1 MKTKSQRQD
10 EEIFPDEIFLDSS
23 NLPQFDTQQ
32 FEGRIERAISK
43 RAVYALAV
51 VISLSMLGFVYRLGD
66 LQIARGQ
73 AYRTRSEQNSLRSTP
88 ILTERGVI
96 YDRNKTLLA
105 WNDPEKGRQYLAQD
119 GLSSVVG
126 YIGRPNEDEEMELP
140 IVDPRIRVGKAGL
153 EGQYDGLLQGTI
165 GVKIEEM
172 DVAGNV
178 LSENVA
184 EVPKDGEA
192 LNLSIDARLVSK
204 LYETIATVARERD
217 FTGGAGVIMDV
228 RTGEVLAMTSYPEV
242 PISIFS
248 GTTTSAGINE
258 YLTDSRKPFL
268 NRAVGG
274 LYTPG
279 SIVKPFMALAAL
291 TEKTISPDKKILS
304 TGSLQIPNPYVP
316 GAFTVFKDWKAQGWV
331 NMREALA
338 VSSNVYFYVLGGG
351 FQGQAGLGIARID
364 KYAEM
369 FGMGEITGIDMPG
382 EAAGTVPSPQWKE
395 DVFGEEWL
403 LGDTYHTSIGQYG
416 FQVTPLQMVRMV
428 AAIANGGM
436 LLTPHLASPGVTSN
450 EEELPIADAS
460 FQIVREGMR
469 LGTLEGTGSALNVPY
484 VKFAT
489 KTGTAELGDTKARVN
504 SWVEGF
510 FPYDNPR
517 YAFAIVMEKGHVGNT
532 IGAAYV
538 ARQFFDWMSLYTP
551 EYFQND

>member
-1 MKTKSQRQD
+1 
-10 EEIFPDEIFLDSS
+10 
-23 NLPQFDTQQ
+23 
-32 FEGRIERAISK
+32 
-43 RAVYALAV
+43 
-51 VISLSMLGFVYRLGD
+51 
-66 LQIARGQ
+66 
-73 AYRTRSEQNSLRSTP
+73 
-88 ILTERGVI
+88 
-96 YDRNKTLLA
+96 
-105 WNDPEKGRQYLAQD
+105 
-119 GLSSVVG
+119 
-126 YIGRPNEDEEMELP
+126 
-140 IVDPRIRVGKAGL
+140 
-153 EGQYDGLLQGTI
+153 
-165 GVKIEEM
+165 
-172 DVAGNV
+172 
-178 LSENVA
+178 
-184 EVPKDGEA
+184 
-192 LNLSIDARLVSK
+192 
-204 LYETIATVARERD
+204 
-217 FTGGAGVIMDV
+217 
-228 RTGEVLAMTSYPEV
+228 
-242 PISIFS
+242 
-248 GTTTSAGINE
+248 
-258 YLTDSRKPFL
+258 
-268 NRAVGG
+268 
-274 LYTPG
+274 
-279 SIVKPFMALAAL
+279 
-291 TEKTISPDKKILS
+291 LS